1 MRKRLLLSFT
11 LVSLSFFAFGQVT
24 DTDNYRTYD
33 GSFNNPVET
42 QWGAAGTNLL
52 RLVPV
57 AYADSISAPAGPDR
71 ANPRTISNSLFAQ
84 DSPINDP
91 LSLSDFCWV
100 FGQFID
106 HDLGI
111 TPDGPEPAI
120 IKVPTGDPHFDPLGM
135 GQAII
140 PMQRNLFD
148 MASGT
153 GVDNPRQ
160 HPNMITAYID
170 GSAVYGSDHERAD
183 WLRAF
188 EGGKLKVSAGNLLP
202 FNTED
207 GEFLGEIT
215 EEAPEMDN
223 ATRISEK
230 LYVAGDVRANENP
243 LLLSFHTLFVREH
256 NRLCDEL
263 AIKHPDWDDE
273 ALYQYARKLIGG
285 LIQSIVYDEW
295 LPAMGVHLDDYQGYN
310 SDVNPQLTNIFTAAA
325 FRLGHTLLNSTIRRI
340 ADNGEVIEQGNLSLQ
355 DAFFNPF
362 VFIETGDID
371 PFFKGMATQIQQSMD
386 PKLINDVRNFLFGP
400 PGAGGLDLAAININ
414 RGRERGLPDFNS
426 TRMAIGLPPYDFFQQ
441 INSNA
446 GVFTRLLS
454 MYADIN
460 DIDPWVGMLAEKPM
474 PGALFGET
482 IMSIMKYQ
490 FTSLRDGDRF
500 FYLVDPILSEADKDW
515 IKQTT
520 LHDVIMNNTG
530 ISLMQDDVFSA
541 MPHSEICANMTA
553 DIEGVVTTESG
564 TPIVDVDLS
573 LKLLDEDAYGF
584 TTSLEGD
591 YYFTDLYSCQV
602 EELGLE
608 KNDVITNGVTTVD
621 LILIQQHILG
631 IRPLPTPY
639 KIIAADIDGND
650 FVSTV
655 DLVFLR
661 RAILGIDSSFPNGN
675 SSWRFVLAD
684 HEFVNP
690 ENPFAGDFP
699 EYLDFSTIPS
709 GQVAANFIGV
719 KVGDVNESAVT
730 DGQQFNSEG
739 LDAMM
744 VYAPNKQVMKG
755 EVVKVPLQL
764 GEVKKGVVG
773 YQFSLDFDQTKLEL
787 VDLNSLNPMVKVD
800 EHFGDFRDKGMLTT
814 SWNDLEGLGSDAA
827 LFEMTFVAKSA
838 GSLANWMTINNAM
851 TPALAY
857 DDGMTD
863 MKVALAFAD
872 EKESLESDQDLLS
885 QNQPNPFQDN
895 TLIPFYLAEA
905 SDVQLRVI
913 DLQGRILYEQA
924 GTMQAGHH
932 QILLQAAE
940 LRTKGLLMYQLT
952 VGTDTYSKR
961 MVLQ

>member
-11 LVSLSFFAFGQVT
+11 LVSLTLLAFGQVA

-42 QWGAAGTNLL
+42 RWGAAGTNLL
-52 RLVPV
+52 RIVPV

-71 ANPRTISNSLFAQ
+71 ANPRDISNTLFAQ
-84 DSPINDP
+84 EGLINDP
-91 LSLSDFCWV
+91 LALSDFCWV
-100 FGQFID
+100 FAQFLD
-106 HDLGI
+106 HDIGL
-111 TPDGPEPAI
+111 TPDGPEPAF
-120 IKVPTGDPHFDPLGM
+120 IKVPTGDPHFDPFGA
-135 GQAII
+135 GEAII
-140 PMQRNLFD
+140 PMQRNLYD
-148 MASGT
+148 PTTGT
-153 GVDNPRQ
+153 GTDNPRQ
-160 HPNMITAYID
+160 HPNVLSAYID
-170 GSAVYGSDHERAD
+170 GSAVYGSDQERAD
-183 WLRAF
+183 WLRSF
-188 EGGKLKVSAGNLLP
+188 EGGKLRVSTGNLLP
-202 FNTED
+202 FNTVD
-207 GEFLGEIT
+207 GELEGELS
-215 EEAPEMDN
+215 EEAPEMDDPV
-223 ATRISEK
+223 RISEK
-230 LYVAGDVRANENP
+230 HYVAGDVRANENP

-263 AIKHPDWDDE
+263 ALKHPDWDDE
-273 ALYQYARKLIGG
+273 MLYQYARKLVGG

-295 LPAMGVHLDDYQGYN
+295 LPVMGVELSEYQGYKN
-310 SDVNPQLTNIFTAAA
+310 DVNPQLANVFTAAA
-325 FRLGHTLLNSTIRRI
+325 FRLGHTLLNSVIQRR
-340 ADNGEVIEQGNLSLQ
+340 DNNGEVIPQGNLNLQ
-355 DAFFNPF
+355 EAFFNIF
-362 VFIETGDID
+362 SFIEAGDID
-371 PFFKGMATQIQQSMD
+371 PFFKGMAAQVQQNMD
-386 PKLINDVRNFLFGP
+386 PKLINDVRNFLFGR
-400 PGAGGLDLAAININ
+400 PGDGGLDLASININ
-414 RGRERGLPDFNS
+414 RGRERGLADFN
-426 TRMAIGLPPYDFFQQ
+426 TVRATIGLSRYDFFQQ

-454 MYADIN
+454 LYGDIN
-460 DIDPWVGMLAEKPM
+460 EIDPWVGMLAEKPM

-482 IMSIMKYQ
+482 IMEMMKLQ
-490 FTSLRDGDRF
+490 FTNLRDGDRF
-500 FYLVDPILSEADKDW
+500 FYLIDPVLTEADKDW

-520 LHDVIMNNTG
+520 LHDVIMYNTG
-530 ISLMQDDVFSA
+530 ITLMQDNVFSA

-564 TPIVDVDLS
+564 APIANVALS
-573 LKLLDEDAYGF
+573 LRLLEEDTYDY

-602 EELGLE
+602 DELGLE
-608 KNDVITNGVTTVD
+608 KNDLITNGVTTVD

-631 IRPLPTPY
+631 IRLLPTPY

-661 RAILGIDSSFPNGN
+661 RAILGIDDRFPNEN

-684 HEFVNP
+684 YEFNNP
-690 ENPFAGDFP
+690 ENPFAESFP
-699 EYLDFSTIPS
+699 EYLDFSSIPS

-719 KVGDVNESAVT
+719 KIGDVNESANST
-730 DGQQFNSEG
+730 GQQFNAEG

-744 VYAPNKQVMKG
+744 VYAPNKQLMKG

-764 GEVKKGVVG
+764 GEVKNGVIG

-787 VDLNSLNPMVKVD
+787 VGLNSLNPMVKVE
-800 EHFGDFRDKGMLTT
+800 EHFGDFREKGMLTT
-814 SWNDLEGLGSDAA
+814 SWNDLEGLDSDAA
-827 LFEMTFVAKSA
+827 LFEMTFVAKSP
-838 GSLANWMTINNAM
+838 GTLADWMTINNAM
-851 TPALAY
+851 TPALAF
-857 DDGMTD
+857 DEGMAD
-863 MKVALAFAD
+863 MTVALAFAD
-872 EKESLESDQDLLS
+872 EKEPLESEQHILS

-905 SDVQLRVI
+905 SEVQLRVI

-940 LRTKGLLMYQLT
+940 LRSKGLLMYQLT

>member
-1 MRKRLLLSFT
+1 MRQRLLLSFT
-11 LVSLSFFAFGQVT
+11 LVSLSLFAFGQVT

-33 GSFNNPVET
+33 GSSNNLVET
-42 QWGAAGTNLL
+42 DWGAVGTNLL

-57 AYADSISAPAGPDR
+57 AYVDSISAPAGPDR
-71 ANPRTISNSLFAQ
+71 TNPRTISNSLFAQ

-100 FGQFID
+100 FGQFLD

-111 TPDGPEPAI
+111 TPDGEESAL

-135 GQAII
+135 GQAVI
-140 PMQRNLFD
+140 PMHRNVFD
-148 MASGT
+148 PTTGT

-170 GSAVYGSDHERAD
+170 GSAVYGSDQERAD
-183 WLRAF
+183 WLRSF
-188 EGGKLKVSAGNLLP
+188 EGGKLKTSTGNLLP

-207 GEFLGEIT
+207 GEFLAEVT

-263 AIKHPDWDDE
+263 AIKHPDWNDE
-273 ALYQYARKLIGG
+273 ALYQYARKLVGG

-295 LPAMGVHLDDYQGYN
+295 LPAMGVDLDVYQGYR

-325 FRLGHTLLNSTIRRI
+325 FRLGHTLLNGTIRRI
-340 ADNGEVIEQGNLSLQ
+340 ADNGEVIEEGNLSLQ

-414 RGRERGLPDFNS
+414 RGRERGLPDFN
-426 TRMAIGLPPYDFFQQ
+426 TVRAAIGLPTYDFFQQ

-482 IMSIMKYQ
+482 IMSIIKYQ
-490 FTSLRDGDRF
+490 FTTLRDGDRF

-515 IKQTT
+515 IKQTS
-520 LHDVIMNNTG
+520 LHDVIMNNTS
-530 ISLMQDDVFSA
+530 ITLMQDNVFSA

-553 DIEGVVTTESG
+553 NIEGVVTTESG
-564 TPIVDVDLS
+564 APIADVDLS
-573 LKLLDEDAYGF
+573 LKILDEDAYGF

-602 EELGLE
+602 DELSIE
-608 KNDVITNGVTTVD
+608 KNDLITNGVTTVD

-631 IRPLPTPY
+631 IRLLPTPY

-650 FVSTV
+650 FVSTI

-661 RAILGIDSSFPNGN
+661 RAILGIDASFPNEN
-675 SSWRFVLAD
+675 TSWRFVSAD
-684 HEFVNP
+684 YK
-690 ENPFAGDFP
+690 FA
-699 EYLDFSTIPS
+699 
-709 GQVAANFIGV
+709 
-719 KVGDVNESAVT
+719 
-730 DGQQFNSEG
+730 
-739 LDAMM
+739 
-744 VYAPNKQVMKG
+744 
-755 EVVKVPLQL
+755 
-764 GEVKKGVVG
+764 
-773 YQFSLDFDQTKLEL
+773 
-787 VDLNSLNPMVKVD
+787 
-800 EHFGDFRDKGMLTT
+800 
-814 SWNDLEGLGSDAA
+814 
-827 LFEMTFVAKSA
+827 
-838 GSLANWMTINNAM
+838 NA
-851 TPALAY
+851 
-857 DDGMTD
+857 
-863 MKVALAFAD
+863 
-872 EKESLESDQDLLS
+872 E
-885 QNQPNPFQDN
+885 
-895 TLIPFYLAEA
+895 
-905 SDVQLRVI
+905 
-913 DLQGRILYEQA
+913 IL
-924 GTMQAGHH
+924 
-932 QILLQAAE
+932 
-940 LRTKGLLMYQLT
+940 
-952 VGTDTYSKR
+952 
-961 MVLQ
+961 